1 MILAKINLVKAFRH
15 QRLQLGGLAARL
27 DIGKENCMS
36 DKLPFP
42 QIEEARQEILACGI
56 GGDIN
61 VGTPDLLENPSEQ
74 TERVDTST
82 KIGLNATLLQRTENH
97 SQPVPHHLLKV

>member
-27 DIGKENCMS
+27 DISKENCMS

-97 SQPVPHHLLKV
+97 SQPVPHHLLKI